1 MSNKKRILTGTINK
15 DKVMTGVINN
25 NITHRWN
32 LNINKKS
39 EIGINFIFN
48 MDSKIIKNI
57 DGILSI
63 FVVNK
68 IRNTEKINNFEL
80 NKNNISY
87 TNKINLD
94 MGNYFFEVNYSG
106 SSIVNYKFNITITE
120 IVIPVVPVVS
130 STPVVVVLPPP
141 LPILAN
147 TPKKYALLVS
157 ISDYLYIS
165 DLSYCDED
173 AIAWCNFLTKNN
185 YEIYLLGDKTSTY
198 GNFKINDYATE
209 DNIKKYMNIICLK
222 INKNDQ
228 FVFISSGHGSGDG
241 KGNSF
246 ICCLDCSNSPNGQYT
261 DKELALNIKSFT
273 NKKAKVILFF
283 DNCFSG
289 GLIPEVIGNDTKLV
303 CATSTCTENG
313 YGFDVSQYKQ
323 GAWTYHFLIKTLQAN
338 PNASINE
345 TFTKALINYPFK
357 QSGNLPQLGGNGS
370 LKF

>member
-1 MSNKKRILTGTINK
+1 MSNKNRILTGAINK
-15 DKVMTGVINN
+15 DKVMTGAINN

-32 LNINKKS
+32 LNVIKKT
-39 EIGINFIFN
+39 ENMLNFSFN
-48 MDSKIIKNI
+48 MDDKIIQKI
-57 DGILSI
+57 DGFLSI
-63 FVVNK
+63 FLVNNIQNSQK
-68 IRNTEKINNFEL
+68 IINFEL
-80 NKNNISY
+80 NKNNITY

-94 MGNYFFEVNYSG
+94 LGKYYFEVNYSG
-106 SSIVNYKFNITITE
+106 PITVNYKFNITMTE
-120 IVIPVVPVVS
+120 IVIPVLPITPATVNVP
-130 STPVVVVLPPP
+130 VLPPP
-141 LPILAN
+141 LPIVN

-157 ISDYLYIS
+157 ISDYLHIS

-173 AIAWCNFLTKNN
+173 AIAWCNFLSKNN

-198 GNFKINDYATE
+198 GNYKIHDYATE
-209 DNIKKYMNIICLK
+209 DNIKKYMNLICQK
-222 INKNDQ
+222 VNKDDQ

-246 ICCLDCSNSPNGQYT
+246 ICCLDCSTSPNGKYT

-289 GLIPEVIGNDTKLV
+289 GLIPEVIGNDTRLV

-313 YGFDVSQYKQ
+313 YGFDVEQYKQ
-323 GAWTYHFLIKTLQAN
+323 GAWTYHFLIKTLLTN

-345 TFTKALINYPFK
+345 IFTKALISYPFK
-357 QSGNLPQLGGNGS
+357 QTGNLPQLGGNGS